1 MSVLKDKNLDPNKYT
16 MKASLRDS
24 AACFEEAVKAS
35 WKVDVC
41 EEEPDLEKRGKL
53 LSFLSVWGF
62 FVCFVCLFFFLN
74 RSEGWFHKGWA

>member
-1 MSVLKDKNLDPNKYT
+1 

-24 AACFEEAVKAS
+24 AACFEEVVKAS
-35 WKVDVC
+35 WQVDVC

-62 FVCFVCLFFFLN
+62 FVCLFCVLFFF
-74 RSEGWFHKGWA
+74 KQK